1 MGTLWDPFGW
11 FLEVLGAILG
21 DEKIVAKIGWQKVT
35 QRTPGAPGSSRKLP
49 CFPYQVYL
57 IPKTCPVTRNTPL
70 VPYRRHGV
78 GFIFAHIF

>member
-35 QRTPGAPGSSRKLP
+35 RRTPGAPERSRELP
-49 CFPYQVYL
+49 LFSLLGLPN
-57 IPKTCPVTRNTPL
+57 PKQK
-70 VPYRRHGV
+70 VP
-78 GFIFAHIF
+78 